1 MSKIGGSFPIFDPP
15 ATDGFH
21 IAPHKSIWR
30 RARGH
35 VIIAG
40 YDHGTP
46 PSPHQH
52 GSFSGSRAARHG
64 KGRRERAW
72 PVDARAV
79 AASPDAGAFGRATA
93 VRPPPHRVETAGRE
107 ERRPDFSIHE
117 SRRPTGSTSPSGRT
131 GN

>member
-79 AASPDAGAFGRATA
+79 AAYPDAGDCGGARSD
-93 VRPPPHRVETAGRE
+93 
-107 ERRPDFSIHE
+107 ERRV
-117 SRRPTGSTSPSGRT
+117 GKK
-131 GN
+131 